1 MSEQSLQDGME
12 SGSKVTGHDL
22 DKTKEERRKE
32 RWRRKRERKMKKK
45 EGKKDGE
52 KRGMERTKNIKSE

>member
-22 DKTKEERRKE
+22 DKTKEERKKE
-32 RWRRKRERKMKKK
+32 KTWRRRK
-45 EGKKDGE
+45 KKDGE
-52 KRGMERTKNIKSE
+52 NEREWMIWNEERHPLQM

>member
-32 RWRRKRERKMKKK
+32 RRKMEKKK
-45 EGKKDGE
+45 RRMEKK
-52 KRGMERTKNIKSE
+52 KRRMERTKNRESE